1 MISTSPRTIERGGLP
16 RRRAQRIVDRIGGW
30 FFQPETNHFRSG
42 PPSSG
47 GEGIITMD
55 TETYSSFSEEETF
68 AIGADFSS
76 RLQPGDIIAFYGEL
90 GAGKTEFIKGIC
102 HGMKVEEIVS
112 SPTYTIVNQYLGE
125 DHRRR
130 QVDIYH
136 IDLYR
141 IVNGAEL
148 TEVGLYELLTD
159 DSSVKLIEWAEVA
172 EAIMPTERYDIYFAA
187 LDDENGRRIEIVH
200 RDASTADR
208 NTARHVYATR

>member
-1 MISTSPRTIERGGLP
+1 MVI
-16 RRRAQRIVDRIGGW
+16 
-30 FFQPETNHFRSG
+30 PEGDGNHFRGG

-68 AIGADFSS
+68 EIGVDFSS
-76 RLQPGDIIAFYGEL
+76 RLQAGDIIAFYGEL

-102 HGMKVEEIVS
+102 HGMNVEEIVS

-125 DHRRR
+125 DRRRR

-141 IVNGAEL
+141 IANGSEL
-148 TEVGLYELLTD
+148 TEVGLYELLAD
-159 DSSVKLIEWAEVA
+159 DSSVKLIEWAEIA
-172 EAIMPTERYDIYFAA
+172 EAILPMERYDIYFAT

-200 RDASTADR
+200 RDASTAER
-208 NTARHVYATR
+208 NAARHVYATR